1 MKINKFFLLG
11 GIVLS
16 MNTINISPVSAQTEA
31 QPAFPG
37 AEGYGRYVTGGRG
50 GKVYHVTNLEDYV
63 DDKNPITGS
72 LRWALTQSG
81 TKTIVF
87 DVAGN
92 INLLKSLS
100 ISSNTTVAGQT
111 SPGGICVTDYPVN
124 VKGSN
129 VIVRYMRFRLGNNK
143 VTLDGADGWDG
154 FGGMDGSSYMIDHCS
169 ISWSIDECCSFL
181 GNKNTT
187 VQWCLI
193 AQSLVNAGHSK
204 KAHGYGGNWGGDHA
218 SFHHNLLAHHTSRT
232 PRLGPRPTTQTN
244 EYMDMR
250 NNVIYNYGSNGCYG
264 GEGMKVNI
272 VNNYYKPGKGSP
284 KDTKGMRIAGIGIR
298 TTEYV
303 TTYPGFAP
311 MLHVWGKFYVDGN
324 VNSAYSAVAQDNW
337 KNGMYNQID
346 GSDCD
351 GTYTSVTKDTIRL
364 SQPLDIIYTTTHTA
378 SAALP
383 LVIKYSGASNYRDTF
398 DKTMADDTENGT
410 ASATGTD
417 LDEGFVNTPYDN
429 GTDPWPVLT
438 QTTAPTDT
446 DGDGIPDDYEN
457 ANGLNANLASDG
469 ALTAANGYT
478 NLENY
483 LNSLVSEIT
492 EAQNVGGTLVGDYM
506 TTAISNVVADRTCN
520 NNNVY
525 SIDGK
530 MVKKN
535 ISSDGLASLPKGIYI
550 YNSKK
555 IVIK

>member
-232 PRLGPRPTTQTN
+232 PRLGPRPTTQTS

-272 VNNYYKPGKGSP
+272 INNYYKPGPGSP
-284 KDTKGMRIAGIGIR
+284 TETKGMRIAGIGIR

-303 TTYPGFAP
+303 TKYPDFAP

-324 VNSAYSAVAQDNW
+324 VNSAYPTVTQDNW
-337 KNGMYNQID
+337 TNGMYNQID
-346 GSDCD
+346 ASDCD

-398 DKTMADDTENGT
+398 DKTMAEDTENGT
-410 ASATGTD
+410 ASAIVTG
-417 LDEGFVNTPYDN
+417 LGEGFVNTPYDN

-457 ANGLNANLASDG
+457 TNGLNANLASDG

-483 LNSLVSEIT
+483 LNSLVSDIT

-506 TTAISNVVADRTCN
+506 TTAISNVVADRTYN

-535 ISSDGLASLPKGIYI
+535 ISSDG
-550 YNSKK
+550 
-555 IVIK
+555 